1 MSEIRVTIDGRELQ
15 AKPGET
21 ILEVALANGIDI
33 PHLCHEPRLAP
44 AGACRLCVVEIEG
57 QAGLHASCARPAE
70 PGMVVSTET
79 PAVVRSRRSTLE
91 LLLSEHNIAC
101 TTCDADGGCLLQD
114 YAYRYQAREDRFPSL
129 VTDAHRESYTEG
141 NKGIVY
147 DPAKCIRCGRC
158 IRICADVE
166 MAEALTFRGRAL
178 EMEVSTAFDL
188 PLNDSSCELC
198 GLCVSTCPT
207 GALWERQARGQG
219 RAKDLRKVRTTCTY
233 CGVGCQLDLNVNPAT
248 NRIVRVTAPVGCV
261 PSDGNTCVKG
271 RFGFRFVSSPERL
284 TRPLIKENG
293 AFREASWEEAI
304 SLAGRRLAEIRDRH
318 GPEGIAFLSSSRCT
332 NEENYLMQKIARAAG
347 KTNNIDQCA
356 TTCHAPTVAGLAMSF
371 GSGAMTNSI
380 GEIKDIE
387 TFFIIGANP
396 TEAHPI
402 VGLEMKKAI
411 RQGAKVVVCDPRK
424 TWVAR
429 RAHLHIQ
436 HIPGTDN
443 FLINAMMNHIIEQGL
458 HDEEFVAARCENFEA
473 FRENLAGYTIEEAAR
488 VCGVEADDIRR
499 AAEMYAKGSPSAIF
513 YTLGI
518 TEHTC
523 GTENVQNLANL
534 SMLCGQIGKPSSG
547 VNPLRGQ
554 NNVQGACDMGAVHS
568 VLPGYQRVA
577 DSAVR
582 EKFGKAW
589 GVELPTNV
597 GGRVTDYIEKAHEGV
612 LKGFYVM
619 GEDPALSEPDQALV
633 IESLKRLEFL
643 VVQEIFLSETAKLA
657 DVVLPAT
664 SFAEKDGTFTN
675 TERRVQRVRKAVDPP
690 GEARPDWQI
699 TCDLSTAMGYP
710 MRYDHPSQ
718 IFDEMASLTP
728 SFAGISY
735 DRIEEVGIQWP
746 CPTPDHPGTVFLHEG
761 RFTRGKGLFHA
772 IKFRPPA
779 ELPDTDY
786 PFVLSTGRTLYHYN
800 IGNMTRKSAEITQK
814 EGESFVEMHPSDAER
829 LGVAVGGL
837 ARVTTRRGSVVVRAR
852 VGDRV
857 RPGGLWMPFHF
868 AETST
873 NRLTNPAFD
882 NITRTAEYKC
892 CAASVEPADA
902 PGAY

>member
-1 MSEIRVTIDGRELQ
+1 MSEIRLTIDGRELQ
-15 AKPGET
+15 AKPGGT

-33 PHLCHEPRLAP
+33 PHLCHEPRLSPTA
-44 AGACRLCVVEIEG
+44 ACRLCVVEIEG
-57 QAGLHASCARPAE
+57 QAGLHASCARPVE

-79 PAVVRSRRSTLE
+79 SAVVRSRRSTLE

-114 YAYRYQAREDRFPSL
+114 YSYRYQAREDRFPSL

-248 NRIVRVTAPVGCV
+248 NRIVRVTSTVGCV
-261 PSDGNTCVKG
+261 PNDGNTCVKG
-271 RFGFRFVSSPERL
+271 RFGVRFVTSPERL
-284 TRPLIKENG
+284 TKPLIKENG
-293 AFREASWEEAI
+293 AFREASWAEAI
-304 SLAGRRLAEIRDRH
+304 SLAGRRLAEIRDTY

-332 NEENYLMQKIARAAG
+332 NEENYLMQKAARAAG
-347 KTNNIDQCA
+347 RTNNIDQCA
-356 TTCHAPTVAGLAMSF
+356 TTCHAPTVAGLATAF

-387 TFFIIGANP
+387 TLFIIGANP

-402 VGLEMKKAI
+402 IGMEMKKAL
-411 RQGAKVVVCDPRK
+411 RRGAKLVVCDPRK
-424 TWVAR
+424 TWMAH
-429 RAHLHIQ
+429 RADIHIQ

-443 FLINAMMNHIIEQGL
+443 FLINAMMNHIIEQGW
-458 HDEEFVAARCENFEA
+458 HDQAFVEERCENFDG
-473 FRENLAGYTIEEAAR
+473 FRENLRAYTVEDAAR
-488 VCGVEADDIRR
+488 ICGVDADAIRR
-499 AAEMYAKGSPSAIF
+499 AAEIYAKGSPSAIF

-534 SMLCGQIGKPSSG
+534 SMLCGHIGKPSSG

-554 NNVQGACDMGAVHS
+554 NNVQGACDMGAIHS
-568 VLPGYQRVA
+568 VFPGYQQVA
-577 DSAVR
+577 DPAAR
-582 EKFGKAW
+582 EKFAKAW
-589 GVELPTNV
+589 GVEIPTNV
-597 GGRVTDYIEKAHEGV
+597 GGRVTDFIEKAHEGV

-633 IESLKRLEFL
+633 IESLEKLEFL

-664 SFAEKDGTFTN
+664 CFAEKDGTFAN

-699 TCDLSTAMGYP
+699 VCDVSTAMGYP
-710 MRYDHPSQ
+710 MQYAHPSE

-728 SFAGISY
+728 SMAGISY
-735 DRIEEVGIQWP
+735 HRIEKMGLQWP
-746 CPTPDHPGTVFLHEG
+746 CPTRDHPGTVFLHEG
-761 RFTRGKGLFHA
+761 RFTRGRGLFHA
-772 IKFRPPA
+772 ITFRPPA
-779 ELPDTDY
+779 ELPDEEY

-800 IGNMTRKSAEITQK
+800 IGNMTRKSAEISQK

-829 LGVAVGGL
+829 LGVAIGGV

-852 VGDRV
+852 IGDRV

-868 AETST
+868 AETAT

-882 NITRTAEYKC
+882 NVTRTAEYKC
-892 CAASVEPADA
+892 CAAKVEPVRE
-902 PGAY
+902 